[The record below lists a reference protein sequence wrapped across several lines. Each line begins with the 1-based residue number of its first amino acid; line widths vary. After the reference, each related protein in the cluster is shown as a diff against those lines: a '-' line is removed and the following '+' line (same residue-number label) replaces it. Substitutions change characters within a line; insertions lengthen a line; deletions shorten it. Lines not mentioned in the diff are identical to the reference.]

1 MTETKTCPLAR
12 AMDIIGDRWS
22 LLIVRDLLRGKHRY
36 NDFSNSAEKIPTN
49 ILASRLK
56 RLQQQG
62 VVDKQPY
69 QQRPLR
75 YEYHLTD
82 KGLGLL
88 PVIQQLALWSQQHHP
103 ECYHIPAEFFALSIA
118 DAARQQG

>member
-1 MTETKTCPLAR
+1 MVVTHITVLFNELS
-12 AMDIIGDRWS
+12 D
-22 LLIVRDLLRGKHRY
+22 
-36 NDFSNSAEKIPTN
+36 NS
-49 ILASRLK
+49 ILHKKLT
-56 RLQQQG
+56 
-62 VVDKQPY
+62 KQPY

-103 ECYHIPAEFFALSIA
+103 ECYHIPAEFFALSTDQATGKI
-118 DAARQQG
+118 R